1 MNPGWAASRCRTTR
15 PSTPRS
21 IPTPPDG
28 PAERYANRIGSAGV
42 GAAAVVGLL
51 SRNLDTAGAA
61 ALAAVPKPLRTVREA
76 FGCTMSRGLT
86 ARHDALVLRPRTLRT
101 LDRIDAIMIDPR
113 ALYTDELMVSR
124 VLGVENS
131 LRAQAWEAVR
141 AALDNDGLTA
151 GMAPAGRY
159 PRSRQYR

>member
-1 MNPGWAASRCRTTR
+1 MLAAEAWNGRLTWSRHEPGLASQPVPDDAA
-15 PSTPRS
+15 STPRG

-28 PAERYANRIGSAGV
+28 PAERYANRIGVAGI

-86 ARHDALVLRPRTLRT
+86 ARHDALVLRPR
-101 LDRIDAIMIDPR
+101 
-113 ALYTDELMVSR
+113 V
-124 VLGVENS
+124 
-131 LRAQAWEAVR
+131 
-141 AALDNDGLTA
+141 
-151 GMAPAGRY
+151 PADTR
-159 PRSRQYR
+159 PD